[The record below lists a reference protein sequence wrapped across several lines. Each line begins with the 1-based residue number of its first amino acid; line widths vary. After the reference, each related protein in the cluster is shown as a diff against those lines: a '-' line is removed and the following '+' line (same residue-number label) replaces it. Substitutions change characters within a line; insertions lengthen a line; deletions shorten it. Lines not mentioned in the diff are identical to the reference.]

1 MRPILQALL
10 SRLHGGASQ
19 ELAAR
24 PRAGE
29 DELSKTELAQVTG
42 GGDGGPGGPGD
53 NNGVVDS
60 GKASPILM

>member
-1 MRPILQALL
+1 MRPRLQALL

-24 PRAGE
+24 PRADEG
-29 DELSKTELAQVTG
+29 ELSETELAQVSG
-42 GGDGGPGGPGD
+42 AGDGGPGGPGD

-60 GKASPILM
+60 GKATPILM

>member
-24 PRAGE
+24 PRADEG
-29 DELSKTELAQVTG
+29 ELSETELAQVAG
-42 GGDGGPGGPGD
+42 GTDGPGNPTDG
-53 NNGVVDS
+53 NGVVDS
-60 GKASPILM
+60 GKATPLLM

>member
-24 PRAGE
+24 PRADE
-29 DELSKTELAQVTG
+29 EELSETELAQVAG
-42 GGDGGPGGPGD
+42 GTEGPGGPGD
-53 NNGVVDS
+53 DNGVVDR
-60 GKASPILM
+60 GKATPILM

>member
-29 DELSKTELAQVTG
+29 EELSETELTLVVG
-42 GGDGGPGGPGD
+42 GGDGPPTGPGD
-53 NNGVVDS
+53 GTS
-60 GKASPILM
+60 RYRM